1 MSENF
6 DEYESMKNQCIEKL
20 SLITRKKHIFFMDKC
35 RDAAE
40 LIMHYSKDRG
50 FTNLIIQE
58 EGGWY
63 TYEKS
68 AQKLGMDVLSAPMFK
83 GVLIKDKFPFKD
95 NSLIILNTNPGYA
108 FIEPLSF
115 YDDFK
120 KLNTIIVNDIV
131 SSIGD
136 DISLKGDILI
146 GSFGKNKPLTISS
159 GGAFV
164 ACDNLEMHKE
174 LLTLKESFYPESGKD
189 VSFNELIFALDNVN
203 NKKKRWSDYST
214 KIKVL
219 LLQNGFDVMNL
230 NDSINIFV
238 KTSNDERE
246 NLINFCVEHNLEYV
260 LCPKYIRT
268 MQEAVSIEIKKKDV
282 EDL

>member
-1 MSENF
+1 MNEKMS
-6 DEYESMKNQCIEKL
+6 NQCIKKL
-20 SLITRKKHIFFMDKC
+20 SLITRKNHIFFMDKC

-40 LIMHYSKDRG
+40 LIMHYSKNHG
-50 FTNLIIQE
+50 FKNLVIQE

-68 AQKLGMDVLSAPMFK
+68 AQKLGLNVLMAPMSK
-83 GVLIKDKFPFKD
+83 GVLIKDEFPFKD
-95 NSLIILNTNPGYA
+95 DSLIILNTNPGYA
-108 FIEPLSF
+108 YVEPLSF

-120 KLNTIIVNDIV
+120 KINTIVVNDIV

-146 GSFGKNKPLTISS
+146 GSFGRAKPLTISS

-164 ACDNLEMHKE
+164 ACDDLNLFEE
-174 LLTLKESFYPESGKD
+174 LLKLKKSFYPDAGD
-189 VSFNELIFALDNVN
+189 QINFDELLLALDNVK
-203 NKKKRWSDYST
+203 NKKKKWIDYSNNIK
-214 KIKVL
+214 KILTQK
-219 LLQNGFDVMNL
+219 GFTILNP

-246 NLINFCVEHNLEYV
+246 NLINFCVEHNLDYV
-260 LCPKYIRT
+260 ICPKYIRT
-268 MQEAVSIEIKKKDV
+268 MQEAISIEIKKKDL